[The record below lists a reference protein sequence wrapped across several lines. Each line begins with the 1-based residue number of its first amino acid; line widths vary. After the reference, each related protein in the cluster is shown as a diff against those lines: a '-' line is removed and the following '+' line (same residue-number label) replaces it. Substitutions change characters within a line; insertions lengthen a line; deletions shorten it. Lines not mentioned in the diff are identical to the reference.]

1 MSLDAGDVKV
11 LLEGIMDENTSKK
24 LGETNSI
31 KNLECEG
38 ENAKV
43 KITLGYPAKNY
54 VNKLAEQINY
64 ELKNIGA
71 NNVEVEIDWN
81 IVTHSVQKSLKPM
94 ENIKN
99 VIAVASGKGGVGK
112 STTAINLALALSE
125 EGANVGLLDAD
136 IYGPSQP
143 KMLGLNVQPKSEDG
157 KTLEPMEAHGIQ
169 AMSIGFLID
178 DETPMIWRGPM
189 VTQALEQLLSDTSW
203 KDVDYLVIDLP
214 PGTGD
219 VKLTLAQKI
228 PVSGALIVT
237 TPQDIALLDARK
249 GLKMFEKV
257 EVPVLGVVENMSIHI
272 CSKCGFEVSIFGNG
286 GGESL
291 SKENNVDLLGKLP
304 LDISIRELT
313 DSGRPSVIS
322 DPESRIAE
330 IYCEIARKTA
340 GRLSAQSKDYS
351 SKFPKIVIENN

>member
-11 LLEGIMDENTSKK
+11 LLEGIIDENTSKK

-143 KMLGLNVQPKSEDG
+143 KMLGLNGQP
-157 KTLEPMEAHGIQ
+157 
-169 AMSIGFLID
+169 
-178 DETPMIWRGPM
+178 
-189 VTQALEQLLSDTSW
+189 LS
-203 KDVDYLVIDLP
+203 L
-214 PGTGD
+214 
-219 VKLTLAQKI
+219 
-228 PVSGALIVT
+228 
-237 TPQDIALLDARK
+237 
-249 GLKMFEKV
+249 
-257 EVPVLGVVENMSIHI
+257 IHI
-272 CSKCGFEVSIFGNG
+272 
-286 GGESL
+286 
-291 SKENNVDLLGKLP
+291 
-304 LDISIRELT
+304 
-313 DSGRPSVIS
+313 
-322 DPESRIAE
+322 
-330 IYCEIARKTA
+330 
-340 GRLSAQSKDYS
+340 
-351 SKFPKIVIENN
+351 